1 MVESQSID
9 VIMPDEKDNVIITI
23 TGQQP
28 SITALRSFIL
38 EAHLQK
44 IFNLLI
50 NTIRC

>member
-1 MVESQSID
+1 MVESQTIE

-38 EAHLQK
+38 EQYPKSLGAQYTSEWL
-44 IFNLLI
+44 
-50 NTIRC
+50 